1 MGISEFFVKYWYLIF
16 GVIGGGLYFFMQ
28 AWKRNEKV
36 QQFMDRLM
44 LKLPVFGDLIYKSV
58 IARWTRTLA
67 TMFAAG
73 VPAGRGA
80 RLGRRRLRQLRLRLA
95 TRRSSRKCPPA
106 PA

>member
-1 MGISEFFVKYWYLIF
+1 
-16 GVIGGGLYFFMQ
+16 MQ

-44 LKLPVFGDLIYKSV
+44 LKLPVFGDLVFKSV

-73 VPAGRGA
+73 VPLVEALDSVGGA
-80 RLGRRRLRQLRLRLA
+80 SA
-95 TRRSSRKCPPA
+95 TRCTTGHPEDPA
-106 PA
+106 GSVHRHQPDRGR